1 MPNIGGPTDTARV
14 LLASVS
20 KSVML
25 YAAPVWAHAPT
36 IKSYSRVMKSAHRL
50 SNLRI
55 CRAYR
60 TVSDDA
66 AGVLA
71 GRMPIDF
78 EAFLARDSFFQ
89 CSHRRTTETGKS
101 LAESYLDV
109 RNKFLNEW
117 QHRCDHSQYN
127 SKYRSLD

>member
-1 MPNIGGPTDTARV
+1 MPNIAGPKDTARV

-25 YAAPVWAHAPT
+25 YAAPVWAHATT

-50 SNLRI
+50 ANPRI

-60 TVSDDA
+60 TVSEYWLDVLA

-71 GRMPIDF
+71 GRMPIDL

-89 CSHRRTTETGKS
+89 RSRRRTTETEQS
-101 LAESYLDV
+101 LSESYLDI
-109 RNKFLNEW
+109 RDKYLNEW
-117 QHRCDHSQYN
+117 QHRII
-127 SKYRSLD
+127 SLWKS